1 MAVIRT
7 VELDIVHPADG
18 TLAATYGHGTR
29 AHGTLRRH
37 AFRPETTNTIRYSDC
52 GYVDE
57 SGTPYPPYVTD
68 AFSIDRGLTLTADA
82 MGGALSAGSITLA
95 NPDGV
100 LDSLLST
107 RVNDHL
113 PVRIHTASKIWDSA
127 RQIWTDPAS
136 ASLRPVFAGL
146 GKSWRPDRT
155 SVAIDLLDATYW
167 LE

>member
-7 VELDIVHPADG
+7 VELDIVQPAAG

-29 AHGTLRRH
+29 AHGTLRRRAH
-37 AFRPETTNTIRYSDC
+37 NPEATDTIRYSDC

-68 AFSIDRGLTLTADA
+68 AFTLDRGLTLTADA

-100 LDSLLST
+100 LDSLLTT

-113 PVRIHTASKIWDSA
+113 PVRIHTGRQLWDGV
-127 RQIWTDPAS
+127 R
-136 ASLRPVFAGL
+136 RV
-146 GKSWRPDRT
+146 
-155 SVAIDLLDATYW
+155 
-167 LE
+167 